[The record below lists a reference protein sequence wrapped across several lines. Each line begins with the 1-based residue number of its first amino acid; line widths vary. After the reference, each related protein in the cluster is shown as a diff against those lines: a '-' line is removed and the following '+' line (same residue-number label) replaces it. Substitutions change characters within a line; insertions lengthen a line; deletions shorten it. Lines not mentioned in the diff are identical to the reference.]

1 MHTPY
6 GSLNP
11 RLQTVIAVRFRI
23 ALAVTVHRSMAL
35 DPLITSALEGLP
47 ELLLI
52 VRRDGVLLGASGGRS
67 VAALVPDIAGI
78 GQKLES
84 IWPQQAAATLRHL
97 VRQALAS
104 RATHDATLSES
115 GCRYELRVVAQ
126 GPDRVLCTVR
136 QPACAQADDAT
147 STGRFGAVAVQ
158 FDRRSFLRRFQE
170 SLSMATLR
178 EEPTAVAVI
187 HVDGVFDVSR
197 IIDTH
202 VAEQAMSAV
211 LSRLVQQSAGA
222 AGEQIPWYV
231 GQLSESQIV
240 FVIQS
245 RDRDKIEAL
254 VERQCASLREPIR
267 VGDAE
272 FHLTPYAGVA
282 ILGPDAT
289 SPKRLLNH
297 ARGAAAEARR
307 AGIHKVCFF
316 SDTVR
321 LRSLARMDIAQE
333 LRDAI
338 ADRSIKLRYMARR
351 DLASG
356 ELVAAVGYMHWRHP
370 LRGEVSPS
378 EFIAVA
384 EATGLATALSRSAL
398 SCIRDDYA
406 ALREIGGPNLTL
418 SYGPLRHHI
427 LDEAFLTDVS
437 ALFADGLVQADRF
450 ELRLGERSL
459 FASDMSLLH
468 AVARTGVKL
477 IVDELGRGIG
487 SFDVLAR
494 APLAGMQLDRSW
506 IQGLPNDATALKI
519 CRAGLALAKSIGL
532 DSIARGI
539 DSDEQRKV
547 LSALGC
553 RYGIG
558 ALYGEVELQKQAVVH
573 PRMRAAR
580 RQ

>member
-1 MHTPY
+1 MP
-6 GSLNP
+6 
-11 RLQTVIAVRFRI
+11 
-23 ALAVTVHRSMAL
+23 L

-52 VRRDGVLLGASGGRS
+52 VRRDGVLLGIGGGRA
-67 VAALVPDIAGI
+67 VASLVPDNSGI
-78 GQKLES
+78 GQKLEA
-84 IWPQQAAATLRHL
+84 IWPHDAAATLRGL

-104 RATHDATLSES
+104 RTSHDATVSEG
-115 GCRYELRVVAQ
+115 GCNYELRVVAQ

-136 QPACAQADDAT
+136 RPTAPQSDDAAM
-147 STGRFGAVAVQ
+147 TGRFGAVAAQ

-178 EEPTAVAVI
+178 EQPTAVAVV
-187 HVDGVFDVSR
+187 HVDGIFDVAR

-202 VAEQAMSAV
+202 IAEQAMAAV
-211 LSRLVQQSAGA
+211 ISRLGAQPAGA
-222 AGEQIPWYV
+222 DREQIPWYV

-245 RDRDKIEAL
+245 RDRDKIEEL
-254 VERQCASLREPIR
+254 VEQQCASLRLPIR
-267 VGDAE
+267 IGDAD

-297 ARGAAAEARR
+297 ARGATAEARR
-307 AGIHKVCFF
+307 AGARKVCFF

-321 LRSLARMDIAQE
+321 LRSLARMDISQE

-338 ADRSIKLRYMARR
+338 AERSIKLRYMARR

-384 EATGLATALSRSAL
+384 EATGLATALSRTAL
-398 SCIRDDYA
+398 SFVREDYA
-406 ALREIGGPNLTL
+406 ALRALGGANL
-418 SYGPLRHHI
+418 SVSFGPLRHHI
-427 LDEAFLTDVS
+427 LDEGFLADVG
-437 ALFADGLVQADRF
+437 ALFADGVMPADRL

-459 FASDMSLLH
+459 FSSDMSLLH
-468 AVARTGVKL
+468 AISRTGVKL
-477 IVDELGRGIG
+477 IVDELGRGIA

-506 IQGLPNDATALKI
+506 IQGLPHDETALKI

-553 RYGIG
+553 RHGIG
-558 ALYGEVELQKQAVVH
+558 ALFGEVELQNQAVVH
-573 PRMRAAR
+573 PRAYAER
-580 RQ
+580 R